1 MTCGLLLFLLPGARH
16 FSGADY
22 LLCLVFFNFKHHR
35 IPHMRPRQAN
45 LLRLSIILLLLSGLP
60 ACGQKGDLYLPA
72 RTAGA
77 AAGPYAAG

>member
-1 MTCGLLLFLLPGARH
+1 
-16 FSGADY
+16 
-22 LLCLVFFNFKHHR
+22 
-35 IPHMRPRQAN
+35 MRPRQAN

-72 RTAGA
+72 RAAGA